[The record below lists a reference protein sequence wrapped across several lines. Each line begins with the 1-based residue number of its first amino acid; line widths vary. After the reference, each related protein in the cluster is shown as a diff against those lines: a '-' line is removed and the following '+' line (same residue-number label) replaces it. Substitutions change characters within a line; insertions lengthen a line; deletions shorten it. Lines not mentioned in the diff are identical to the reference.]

1 MLESFHLYQSS
12 DSHIDYQALHKINSL
27 NEFSDIPMSKK
38 MTVISRKSLAT
49 HYHTMKS
56 GS

>member
-27 NEFSDIPMSKK
+27 NELSDIPMSKK